1 MKLTKIE
8 TKTFKNI
15 SDQLTDINDSSLV
28 NYDKFYEEDC
38 EFRLDKIDEMIS
50 LLNKEKELIND
61 LIGVHNL

>member
-15 SDQLTDINDSSLV
+15 CDQLTDINDSSLV

-61 LIGVHNL
+61 LIGTHSL

>member
-15 SDQLTDINDSSLV
+15 CDQLTDINDSSLV

-61 LIGVHNL
+61 LIGTHNL